1 MYLPIPIT
9 GSLIKIMKVN
19 IWSDVRCPFCYIG
32 KIKFELALEKFPHH
46 EQIEVTWRSFQLDP
60 TLETQKDVSIYDYF
74 SKVKGVSQAQ
84 AREMF
89 NNVTE
94 IAREV
99 ELDFKLEQSVVAN
112 SFNAHRLIQFA
123 KSKGLGNEIEEALFI
138 IHFTE
143 GKDIDDPKILAET
156 GVSIG
161 LDEQEVKAML
171 DSDAFSQEVKQ
182 DEALAQTI
190 GVRGVPFFVF
200 NDKYAV
206 SGAQSPETFLQVLEK
221 SWEEFEAENKPLTI
235 IKGASCSTDGSCE

>member
-1 MYLPIPIT
+1 
-9 GSLIKIMKVN
+9 MKVN

-32 KIKFELALEKFPHH
+32 KRKFELALEKFPHKD
-46 EQIEVTWRSFQLDP
+46 QVEVTWRSFQLDP
-60 TLETQKDVSIYDYF
+60 ALETQKDVNIYDYF
-74 SKVKGVSQAQ
+74 SKVKGVSTAQ

-99 ELDFKLEQSVVAN
+99 GLDFNLEESIVAN
-112 SFNAHRLIQFA
+112 SFKAHRLIQLA

-143 GKDIDDPKILAET
+143 GKDIDDDETLLET
-156 GVSIG
+156 GISVG
-161 LDEQEVKAML
+161 LNKDEVKEML
-171 DSDAFSQEVKQ
+171 DSNAFSREVKQ
-182 DEALAQTI
+182 DEEAAQTI

-206 SGAQSPETFLQVLEK
+206 SGAQSPDTFLQVLEK
-221 SWEEFEAENKPLTI
+221 SWQEFEAENPPLV
-235 IKGASCSTDGSCE
+235 IKEGESCSTDGNCE